1 MNEKYDD
8 VTVGTV
14 ESCQGR
20 EKRVIIVSTVRANCR
35 LLDYDA
41 KYGLGF
47 LVDDKVTIFFYIPD
61 MLFFPSTS
69 ISNILLSY
77 AFLILK
83 E

>member
-47 LVDDKVTIFFYIPD
+47 LVDDKVKNKNIFTI
-61 MLFFPSTS
+61 
-69 ISNILLSY
+69 
-77 AFLILK
+77 
-83 E
+83 